1 MFTVFK
7 LSADVMAKRRKFL
20 CGKILT
26 VTNSFNLTRMNC
38 SQEILIYL
46 PKVTNLA
53 RRLGSCRNSKYW
65 AKDATDS
72 PGILNNETIR
82 NFSLGHVGLNCG
94 RNISGYN
101 FVWHASV
108 KVSTLTTGQPPFSEI
123 IFTIRCRDN
132 SGSNIRH
139 DEAYHIK
146 SKSNISLHTLLESR
160 NHPNN

>member
-1 MFTVFK
+1 
-7 LSADVMAKRRKFL
+7 MAKGTKFL
-20 CGKILT
+20 HGKISKFS
-26 VTNSFNLTRMNC
+26 NSFNLTRMNC
-38 SQEILIYL
+38 SQEVFIYS

-53 RRLGSCRNSKYW
+53 RRLGSCINSKYW

-72 PGILNNETIR
+72 PRILNNETVR
-82 NFSLGHVGLNCG
+82 SFSLGHVSLNCG

-108 KVSTLTTGQPPFSEI
+108 KVSTLTTGQPPFSKI
-123 IFTIRCRDN
+123 IFTIRCRDS

-139 DEAYHIK
+139 DVAYHIK

-160 NHPNN
+160 DHSNN